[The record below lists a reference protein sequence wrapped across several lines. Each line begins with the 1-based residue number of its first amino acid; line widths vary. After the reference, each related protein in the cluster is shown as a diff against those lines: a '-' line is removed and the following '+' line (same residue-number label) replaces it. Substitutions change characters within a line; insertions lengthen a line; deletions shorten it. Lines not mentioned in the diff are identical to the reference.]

1 MKSLRVAVLVP
12 QNLPRWLKNS
22 DLHQNRAF
30 LELGDWAD
38 VSVVPMPN
46 NELAWSAIA
55 PLAVTRLAHR
65 VGAMGLWRATETV
78 AYVTRPLE
86 ADVILGHW
94 LWPEYAPWVR
104 QRLPVVWGPGY
115 DPIDMPWRAF
125 KKRDPRFLRRVA
137 QCGVMFMANQASA
150 DALVEDVPS
159 VRDRV
164 AVIPIFE
171 PHLPRMALPMRPQAA
186 GLRLL
191 FVGREARRKN
201 LMAVVAAVDAL
212 RTEGQSVSLTV
223 VSDFRD
229 GSVAVP
235 AYATVIPGLS
245 QVEVFAA
252 MQSHDVLCMP
262 SFFETYGMVFI
273 EAMAAGIAVV
283 ARDAPIQRS
292 MLGDGARYA
301 APEDVPGLI
310 TTLRELCD
318 PIVRADQIARGAQLY
333 GARYAPSVVAEGFA
347 AAARRAIERGR
358 R

>member
-1 MKSLRVAVLVP
+1 M
-12 QNLPRWLKNS
+12 
-22 DLHQNRAF
+22 
-30 LELGDWAD
+30 
-38 VSVVPMPN
+38 
-46 NELAWSAIA
+46 
-55 PLAVTRLAHR
+55 
-65 VGAMGLWRATETV
+65 
-78 AYVTRPLE
+78 
-86 ADVILGHW
+86 
-94 LWPEYAPWVR
+94 
-104 QRLPVVWGPGY
+104 
-115 DPIDMPWRAF
+115 
-125 KKRDPRFLRRVA
+125 
-137 QCGVMFMANQASA
+137 
-150 DALVEDVPS
+150 
-159 VRDRV
+159 RDRV

-262 SFFETYGMVFI
+262 SFFKTYRMVFI

-283 ARDAPIQRS
+283 ARDAPIRRS

-301 APEDVPGLI
+301 APEDVPGLVAKHCASCVI
-310 TTLRELCD
+310 QSCAQTES
-318 PIVRADQIARGAQLY
+318 RAARSAMAHDMRRRWWPRGSRRRRGARSSAAGDRV
-333 GARYAPSVVAEGFA
+333 GAQGATRSALTPRDTQRAWISA
-347 AAARRAIERGR
+347 A
-358 R
+358 